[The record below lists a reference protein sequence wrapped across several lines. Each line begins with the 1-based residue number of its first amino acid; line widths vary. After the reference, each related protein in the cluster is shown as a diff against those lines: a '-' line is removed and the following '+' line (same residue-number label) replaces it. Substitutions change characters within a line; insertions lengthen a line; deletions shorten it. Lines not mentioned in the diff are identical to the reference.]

1 MGHVSD
7 YFFLFLRL
15 PSLVS
20 TILELSTDS
29 HRRVCA
35 FLILVLLIFANMTI
49 VSRLPPSPAPLALK
63 GFIQP
68 FTERA
73 YVMTVA
79 SAFLYFLGLFVPI
92 NYIAAQAINLGMS
105 QDLAQYLIPILNAAR
120 QVPLAVTSHGILA
133 NSSAQLVR
141 KDPPRHCR

>member
-7 YFFLFLRL
+7 YFF
-15 PSLVS
+15 S
-20 TILELSTDS
+20 TLGLSTDS
-29 HRRVCA
+29 SRRVCA
-35 FLILVLLIFANMTI
+35 FLILVLLIFANLTI
-49 VSRLPPSPAPLALK
+49 VSRLPPSPAPLAFK
-63 GFIQP
+63 GFIKP

-120 QVPLAVTSHGILA
+120 
-133 NSSAQLVR
+133 
-141 KDPPRHCR
+141 